1 MTKPTAFPGSI
12 VAADFLKATLAAITI
27 PAVEALLEQLP
38 ITDMHSYHYDE
49 DNPAKGW
56 VEGRYHWMPVGRDRG
71 NAGRIR
77 LAGKPVYPL
86 AERLINGMEALI
98 ELKRLRE
105 LKTDSTA
112 SVPSSPREAV
122 ARYFGLPPLDQ
133 IPRSSAKVEGK
144 PLRNYA
150 WDLSR
155 QLVLKLDFDKSLSD
169 KGSQLAL

>member
-1 MTKPTAFPGSI
+1 MVKPTAFPVNVI
-12 VAADFLKATLAAITI
+12 AADFLKATLSALTI
-27 PAVEALLEQLP
+27 PAVEALLDRLA
-38 ITDMHSYHYDE
+38 IADMHSYHYDE

-105 LKTDSTA
+105 LKADPTA

-133 IPRSSAKVEGK
+133 IPRSTAKVEGK
-144 PLRNYA
+144 PIRNY
-150 WDLSR
+150 
-155 QLVLKLDFDKSLSD
+155 
-169 KGSQLAL
+169 